1 MVINFS
7 KFLMNDLF
15 KNLKMT
21 DYEDKVVEKAI
32 ISISKFHH
40 MAEKLKLLNHNSFS
54 MTITITVVILPQG
67 NLSCSDWLMAFE

>member
-1 MVINFS
+1 MNFS

-21 DYEDKVVEKAI
+21 EYEDKVVEKAI
-32 ISISKFHH
+32 ISKFHH

-67 NLSCSDWLMAFE
+67 NLLCSD